1 MVEGEQQRAQRFE
14 CPPAPLAAKVG
25 AVSPEPLSD
34 HQDLAGA
41 FGFLERHFD
50 GLDQPVS
57 VIRPEDESIQHD
69 LDARFASLREHGLL
83 VEIQEFLTTSQP
95 GKSSLQE

>member
-14 CPPAPLAAKVG
+14 GSPASLTAKVC
-25 AVSPEPLSD
+25 AVGPEPLSD

-41 FGFLERHFD
+41 LGFLKRHLD
-50 GLDQPVS
+50 GLDQPVA

-69 LDARFASLREHGLL
+69 LDARLAGLRKHGLF
-83 VEIQEFLTTSQP
+83 VKIQEFLAASQP
-95 GKSSLQE
+95 GESPFQK